1 MVRAGKEE
9 TTVLNWRVRQAIL
22 PWAFLSL
29 PLAGYCL
36 MVAYPIVRSVQISL
50 TSWNGFSAAKQWVG
64 ISNYRALFGS
74 PEFANALH
82 NNATWVALFVL
93 VPVATGFLLALRLER
108 NTRLNIALR
117 AVFYA
122 PMAVSFAVLA
132 VTWSWVYEPTQGLI
146 TQVLRLLHVAPPVQ
160 SLLTNERTAVFA
172 IATVAIWQ
180 WLGFPMMVYISA
192 IKAIPTELYEAA
204 EIDGASYVQQVRYI
218 TIPQVRNSTIVI
230 VCIAAIMALR
240 IFDLVY
246 MMTQGY
252 AKTDVLSIL
261 MWRLSFEF
269 FQVGKGAAVAVTQF
283 LIVVCLVVPLLYYQF
298 MARR

>member
-1 MVRAGKEE
+1 M
-9 TTVLNWRVRQAIL
+9 TSWRLRRVIL
-22 PWAFLSL
+22 PWAFLAL

-36 MVAYPIVRSVQISL
+36 MVVYPIVRSVYISL
-50 TSWNGFSAAKQWVG
+50 TAWNGFSPVKQWVG
-64 ISNYRALFGS
+64 LSNYRTLLVSA
-74 PEFANALH
+74 EFTNALR

-93 VPVATGFLLALRLER
+93 VPVVAGFLLALRLEH
-108 NTRLNIALR
+108 NTRINIALR

-132 VTWSWVYEPTQGLI
+132 ITWSWVYEPMQGLI
-146 TQVLRLLHVAPPVQ
+146 AQVLRLIHVSPPAQ
-160 SLLTNERTAVFA
+160 SLLTNEHTAVL
-172 IATVAIWQ
+172 ATAVVAIWQ
-180 WLGFPMMVYISA
+180 WVGFPMMVYVSA
-192 IKAIPTELYEAA
+192 IKSIPTELYEAA
-204 EIDGASYVQQVRYI
+204 KMDGASYVQQVRYI

-252 AKTDVLSIL
+252 TKSDVLSIL
-261 MWRLSFEF
+261 MWRFSFEF

-283 LIVVCLVVPLLYYQF
+283 LVVVCLVVPLLYYQF
-298 MARR
+298 MAKR